1 MMRPPSTRW
10 VPADTNRFAC
20 FLSHFKAESGS
31 DARYLRDL
39 LQRML
44 GCPVF
49 LDSSDL
55 TDLRALFT
63 DGVHRSDVLV
73 LLATE
78 KLLTRPWCILEL
90 WEAVKKQIP
99 VVIMEVRGRGWD
111 VADACHLLE
120 NLDTELPLRNP
131 GALEEVQKY
140 VGSDKPLAEV
150 TAAMR
155 AAIEEADQHAVSWT
169 PHGTDNQVLAAA
181 LDLSDA
187 MAAVTG
193 RDLAWKDRDD
203 APLARDTI
211 DSTPGRSS
219 AADADAQPPG
229 YLTLEEPTSMGS
241 RASAESSSSERRGS
255 DGERRS
261 SDASKYAVFVAHHR
275 AAAGSDAR
283 FLHAQLERALGARCF
298 LGGGDTHGRTSA
310 VEGLAHSRTLL
321 LVQTAGVL
329 TVPSVLLECY
339 AAVTR
344 GLPLVCVRLISEDV
358 DAYDFDDARALL
370 DDLPNEL
377 PRRAGAEALAA
388 LEAGAARL
396 GADVP
401 TVAATLAATLPQLI
415 SCELDPAGT
424 DNQVNAALRDI
435 VDRLKKQIHQKKK
448 KTKDKRAPA
457 TTEVAVEVDAVALA
471 MDAAAVAQALEAA
484 DAAGVHLDE
493 MSSGRKRSFG
503 YV

>member
-1 MMRPPSTRW
+1 M
-10 VPADTNRFAC
+10 
-20 FLSHFKAESGS
+20 
-31 DARYLRDL
+31 
-39 LQRML
+39 
-44 GCPVF
+44 
-49 LDSSDL
+49 
-55 TDLRALFT
+55 TDLGHRLA

-111 VADACHLLE
+111 VADACHLLD

-131 GALEEVQKY
+131 GALEEVQRHI
-140 VGSDKPLAEV
+140 DKPLAEV
-150 TAAMR
+150 AAAMR

-203 APLARDTI
+203 APLARETI

-241 RASAESSSSERRGS
+241 RASAESSSSGERRGS

-261 SDASKYAVFVAHHR
+261 SDASPKYAVFVAHHR

-298 LGGGDTHGRTSA
+298 LGGGRHPRPHVSGGGARP
-310 VEGLAHSRTLL
+310 LAHAAARADGGRAHGA
-321 LVQTAGVL
+321 VRPPRVL
-329 TVPSVLLECY
+329 R
-339 AAVTR
+339 R
-344 GLPLVCVRLISEDV
+344 G
-358 DAYDFDDARALL
+358 DARA
-370 DDLPNEL
+370 
-377 PRRAGAEALAA
+377 
-388 LEAGAARL
+388 AAR
-396 GADVP
+396 V
-401 TVAATLAATLPQLI
+401 
-415 SCELDPAGT
+415 
-424 DNQVNAALRDI
+424 
-435 VDRLKKQIHQKKK
+435 
-448 KTKDKRAPA
+448 RAPDLGGHRR
-457 TTEVAVEVDAVALA
+457 VRL
-471 MDAAAVAQALEAA
+471 
-484 DAAGVHLDE
+484 
-493 MSSGRKRSFG
+493 
-503 YV
+503 

>member
-1 MMRPPSTRW
+1 MKPVAFGATRRMITMPRLFQRESSFNAGDRMMRPPSTRW

-229 YLTLEEPTSMGS
+229 VS
-241 RASAESSSSERRGS
+241 
-255 DGERRS
+255 
-261 SDASKYAVFVAHHR
+261 H
-275 AAAGSDAR
+275 
-283 FLHAQLERALGARCF
+283 
-298 LGGGDTHGRTSA
+298 
-310 VEGLAHSRTLL
+310 
-321 LVQTAGVL
+321 
-329 TVPSVLLECY
+329 
-339 AAVTR
+339 
-344 GLPLVCVRLISEDV
+344 
-358 DAYDFDDARALL
+358 
-370 DDLPNEL
+370 
-377 PRRAGAEALAA
+377 PR
-388 LEAGAARL
+388 
-396 GADVP
+396 GADVDGQQS
-401 TVAATLAATLPQLI
+401 L
-415 SCELDPAGT
+415 SG
-424 DNQVNAALRDI
+424 I
-435 VDRLKKQIHQKKK
+435 VVVR
-448 KTKDKRAPA
+448 
-457 TTEVAVEVDAVALA
+457 
-471 MDAAAVAQALEAA
+471 
-484 DAAGVHLDE
+484 AAGL
-493 MSSGRKRSFG
+493 
-503 YV
+503 